1 MASIRAAW
9 LVGLACL
16 FLIQTAVSH
25 QTRQAEV
32 AERKAEQLEERVA
45 EEGIA
50 MRPAPAETLAKP
62 NVQAVDPAGEAPLDD
77 AITCLARA
85 IYWEARGERV
95 EDMEAVANVV
105 MNRLAHP
112 GFPET
117 TCGVVRE
124 GGEQGAC
131 QFSWWCDGRGDAADE
146 EDAYALSKEI
156 ARQALNRQLPDR
168 TGGAL
173 YFHHETVA
181 PDWARVY
188 TKTVQVG
195 EFAFYRP
202 QGGEAR

>member
-1 MASIRAAW
+1 MGSIRVVGV
-9 LVGLACL
+9 VGLGCL
-16 FLIQTAVSH
+16 LLVQSVVAH
-25 QTRQAEV
+25 QAEV
-32 AERKAEQLEERVA
+32 AERKATQLEARIV
-45 EEGIA
+45 EEGRA
-50 MRPAPAETLAKP
+50 MRPAPDERLAKP
-62 NVQAVDPAGEAPLDD
+62 NVQAVDPTGEAPLDD

-112 GFPET
+112 GFPAT

-124 GGEQGAC
+124 GGEQGPC
-131 QFSWWCDGRGDAADE
+131 QFSWWCDGRGDTADE
-146 EDAYALSKEI
+146 EDAYALAKEI
-156 ARQALNRQLPDR
+156 ARQALNRQFPDR

-181 PDWARVY
+181 PDWARHY

-202 QGGEAR
+202 QNGDAR